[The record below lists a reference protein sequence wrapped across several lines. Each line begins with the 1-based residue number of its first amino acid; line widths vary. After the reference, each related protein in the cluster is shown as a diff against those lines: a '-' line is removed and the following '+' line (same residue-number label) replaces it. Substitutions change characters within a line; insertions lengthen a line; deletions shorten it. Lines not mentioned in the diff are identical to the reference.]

1 LGVYTFEPG
10 EQAELLA
17 FGAYVEQCRQW
28 SRDEK
33 AKLGL

>member
-1 LGVYTFEPG
+1 MYPFGPG
-10 EQAELLA
+10 EQAELVA

-28 SRDEK
+28 GRDER